1 MEDAGTA
8 GIAGV
13 AGIAG
18 CVCEVEAV
26 DAAAEAELSQSLHDR
41 YDRDTLHS
49 KIHRMESQYA
59 AWLWD
64 LGLTSRGSQQGAS
77 QKESQKESL
86 DSAAPPES
94 PPRRRAK
101 TESSRVVAGLGGCS
115 EEDGAGG
122 AALFAAAAEG
132 RVADVARILGG
143 EASLLSLREV
153 LDSRG
158 LNKMT
163 GLMAAIHGGHVDAAL
178 AVLGSTP
185 PALVDARDTFG
196 KTALMW
202 ACEHGA
208 LRCVERLL
216 ALGAAP
222 ALLSSVRRHALM
234 YAVEKHHADVA
245 SRLLQEPAVTEAL
258 EGKDFWGKSVLALAR
273 EKVVRAK
280 QRKEAGMEV
289 RMQAVVSAVEA
300 ALAELQ
306 RKRDEE
312 DAKRRQEEE
321 RERQR
326 KEEADRIRK
335 EEEAAAAAKAKAEMD
350 RQKAE
355 AEAKRA
361 LERER
366 QIREAEDKRRKR
378 REEEAVAVDAAA
390 AVATQPQTVAAGP

>member
-1 MEDAGTA
+1 
-8 GIAGV
+8 
-13 AGIAG
+13 
-18 CVCEVEAV
+18 
-26 DAAAEAELSQSLHDR
+26 
-41 YDRDTLHS
+41 
-49 KIHRMESQYA
+49 
-59 AWLWD
+59 
-64 LGLTSRGSQQGAS
+64 
-77 QKESQKESL
+77 
-86 DSAAPPES
+86 
-94 PPRRRAK
+94 
-101 TESSRVVAGLGGCS
+101 
-115 EEDGAGG
+115 
-122 AALFAAAAEG
+122 
-132 RVADVARILGG
+132 
-143 EASLLSLREV
+143 
-153 LDSRG
+153 
-158 LNKMT
+158 
-163 GLMAAIHGGHVDAAL
+163 
-178 AVLGSTP
+178 
-185 PALVDARDTFG
+185 
-196 KTALMW
+196 MW

-350 RQKAE
+350 RLKAE

-361 LERER
+361 LEKER
-366 QIREAEDKRRKR
+366 QIQEAEDKRRKR